1 MRSIGLDLGGTNI
14 KVAVVDGSNII
25 HTDQVPTHSNEGP
38 HAVVRRLAAAGRA
51 ATAGHGPIDAVG
63 VDVPGLFNDADGTI
77 LRNFAN
83 LPGEWAGY
91 PLVAELRAA
100 LGVPVFLMNDARAF
114 VFAEARLGAAAGGRQ
129 VLGVT
134 LGTGIGGGLVLNGE
148 LHLGPG
154 GLAGEIGHMIAV
166 ATNGPKC
173 GCGNR
178 GCLESVATAHVLAAK
193 AGQANVADV
202 FKAID
207 AGDMRAQAAVAEVA
221 EYLGAVFGS
230 LVTLLVLDK
239 IVIGGGIAQAGS
251 HLLDPIRESTRRH
264 ASFWPP
270 GGCEIVGAALGPTAG
285 AVGSALWAAQA
296 VAGSSSS
303 S

>member
-1 MRSIGLDLGGTNI
+1 MRTIGLDLGGTNI
-14 KVAVVDGSNII
+14 KIAVVDGADII
-25 HTDQVPTHSNEGP
+25 HTDHVPTHSDEGP
-38 HAVVRRLAAAGRA
+38 HAVVRRLAAAGA
-51 ATAGHGPIDAVG
+51 AAMASHGPIEAVG
-63 VDVPGLFNDADGTI
+63 VDVPGLFDVARGTV

-83 LPGEWAGY
+83 LPGDWAGY
-91 PLVAELRAA
+91 PLVDELKAA
-100 LGVPVFLMNDARAF
+100 LGVPVVLMNDARAF

-166 ATNGPKC
+166 AKDGPLC

-193 AGQANVADV
+193 AGQSTVADV

-207 AGDMRAQAAVAEVA
+207 AGDLRAQAAVAEVA
-221 EYLGAVFGS
+221 NYLGAVFGS

-251 HLLDPIRESTRRH
+251 HLLDPIREATRRH

-270 GGCEIVGAALGPTAG
+270 SGCEIVGAALGPTAG
-285 AVGSALWAAQA
+285 AVGSALWAA
-296 VAGSSSS
+296 SSV
-303 S
+303 